1 MDNGQLARWVAQV
14 EHMERMQAEKRDA
27 QFWRDIRPDDVDM
40 RSTVSSPIQRGG
52 GVLSFLKKSLASFR
66 TRPGNKQQSKL
77 VRPKAG
83 Y

>member
-1 MDNGQLARWVAQV
+1 MDNGQMSRWVAQV

-40 RSTVSSPIQRGG
+40 RSAVSNPVQRGG
-52 GVLSFLKKSLASFR
+52 VLLFLKKSLASFR